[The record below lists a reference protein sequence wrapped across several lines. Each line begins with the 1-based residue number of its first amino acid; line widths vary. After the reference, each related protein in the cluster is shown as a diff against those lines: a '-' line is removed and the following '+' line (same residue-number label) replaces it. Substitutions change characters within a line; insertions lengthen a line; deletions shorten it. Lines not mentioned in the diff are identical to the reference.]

1 MPQFLVEANYFSA
14 GVKGLLKEGGTRR
27 REAVDQLFES
37 LGGRVEAFYFAF
49 GDEDLFIIGDLPDN
63 ASAAALAMAINA
75 AGVTTCKVR
84 VLLTAR
90 EVDEA
95 VTKTGIY
102 RPPGHELPPEVA
114 NWEGEGGHLAPP
126 AG

>member
-1 MPQFLVEANYFSA
+1 MQKFLVEANYLSA

-63 ASAAALAMAINA
+63 ACASALAMAINA
-75 AGVTTCKVR
+75 AGVTTCKVT
-84 VLLTAR
+84 VLLTAQ
-90 EVDEA
+90 EMDEA
-95 VTKTGIY
+95 VMKTGSY
-102 RPPGHELPPEVA
+102 RPPGHELLPEVA
-114 NWEGEGGHLAPP
+114 NWEGEGGHLEPP
-126 AG
+126 AD